1 MRRFFSSRVL
11 GALCFLLLG
20 LNLWALA
27 QGPAK
32 PLGDLSSFRAIA
44 ADTLAIVGSGNLPRA
59 KARIK
64 DLETSWDLA
73 EARLRPRNPERW
85 RTIDK
90 AIDAALAQ
98 LRADRPQASASKDA
112 LENLLANFDRSDQA
126 AAPGAAAPV
135 EPAKLSVTDIIA
147 AAEELQAGASVLDVS
162 FEPQGGKPV
171 YAVRTYANGKVWD
184 GLFDGTS
191 GAAIGQGTVIDES
204 SLDAEDKAEVV
215 ALKGAKITLRQAI
228 ASAEKINGGRALNAG
243 LEQVRGRTVWE
254 ILIPGTTQP
263 QQIYIDPIT
272 GKIL

>member
-1 MRRFFSSRVL
+1 MQRFFSSRVL

-32 PLGDLSSFRAIA
+32 PMGDLSSFRAIA
-44 ADTLAIVGSGNLPRA
+44 ADTLGIVNSGNLSRA

-64 DLETSWDLA
+64 DLETSWDRA
-73 EARLRPRNPERW
+73 EARLRPRNPERL

-98 LRADRPQASASKDA
+98 LRADRPQASAAKDA
-112 LENLLANFDRSDQA
+112 LENLLASLDRSDQTV
-126 AAPGAAAPV
+126 GAAPV
-135 EPAKLSVTDIIA
+135 EAAELSVTDIIA
-147 AAEELQAGASVLDVS
+147 AAEKLQAGASVLDVS
-162 FEPQGGKPV
+162 FEPQDGKPI

-184 GLFDGTS
+184 GLLDGSS

-204 SLDAEDKAEVV
+204 ALDAEDKVEVA
-215 ALKGAKITLRQAI
+215 ALKGAKITLGQAI
-228 ASAEKINGGRALNAG
+228 ASAEKISRALSAG
-243 LEQVRGRTVWE
+243 LEQVRGRAVWE
-254 ILIPGTTQP
+254 ILIAGTVAQP
-263 QQIYIDPIT
+263 QQIHIDPIT